1 MTPKELA
8 NKFQA
13 MDFDY
18 FINAAL
24 DRVPSNLDTREG
36 SVIYDAIAPAA
47 YVMAEMSLNVADTVL
62 NTFTQTASGEY
73 LDYRAEERGL
83 TREQAT
89 FTQLTAT
96 LTDANG
102 QPLVADIGDRFASI
116 GVEPVYYKL
125 TKLSNVS
132 GQATLTAETA
142 GEVGNSY
149 IGQLLPISAIAGF
162 GNAVVN
168 EVIIPARNAE
178 TDDELR
184 ERLLTSNEVIAFGG
198 NVADYI
204 KFIVD
209 MEDVAA
215 VQVYPTWN
223 GGGTVKAVI
232 LNNQYLAPSQTLI
245 DQVKNAID
253 PVNSSGNGYG
263 IAPVGHTVTI
273 VAPVLRTINVG
284 VTINTTPTVTVEDVR
299 QKVEQAIDEYFNS
312 VREKWGDINA
322 DDRTYTVTLYRS
334 QIIVALLKVD
344 GVTNATNVTFDG
356 EDNDITLTTNATTE
370 ELPMLGMVTIDG

>member
-116 GVEPVYYKL
+116 GVEPIYYKL
-125 TKLSNVS
+125 TKLSNVR

-356 EDNDITLTTNATTE
+356 EDNDITLTTNATAE

>member
-116 GVEPVYYKL
+116 GVEPIYYKL

-370 ELPMLGMVTIDG
+370 ELPMLGTVTIDG

>member
-89 FTQLTAT
+89 LTQLTAT
-96 LTDANG
+96 LTDTNG
-102 QPLVADIGDRFASI
+102 QPLVANIGDRFASI
-116 GVEPVYYKL
+116 GVEPNYYQL
-125 TKLSNVS
+125 TKLSNIS

-142 GEVGNSY
+142 GEIGNSY

-162 GNAVVN
+162 GNAIVN

-184 ERLLTSNEVIAFGG
+184 ERLLTTNEVIAFGG

-209 MEDVAA
+209 MGDVAA

-232 LNNQYLAPSQTLI
+232 LNNQYLTPSQALI

-253 PVNSSGNGYG
+253 PNNSSGNGYG
-263 IAPVGHTVTI
+263 IAPVGHTVT
-273 VAPVLRTINVG
+273 VAAPTLRTINVG
-284 VTINTTPTVTVEDVR
+284 VMISTSSTVTVEDVR
-299 QKVEQAIDEYFNS
+299 QKVEQAIAEYFNS
-312 VREKWGDINA
+312 VREKWGNVNA
-322 DDRTYTVTLYRS
+322 NERIYTVNLYRS
-334 QIIVALLKVD
+334 QIIIALLKVD
-344 GVTNATNVTFDG
+344 GVTNATNVKFDG
-356 EDNDITLTTNATTE
+356 ADKDITLTTTATIE
-370 ELPMLGMVTIDG
+370 ELPMLGTVTIDG

>member
-116 GVEPVYYKL
+116 GVEPIYYKL

-334 QIIVALLKVD
+334 RIIVALLKVD

-370 ELPMLGMVTIDG
+370 ELPMLGTVTIDG